1 MLVDLC
7 RTYYTRNC
15 ILQDTDWSKV
25 QAEIAKIAGELH
37 VCTRT
42 IAFTLW
48 LLFLCRDCGDWPV
61 CGDGVKGILW
71 KRGRHCLDKVA

>member
-1 MLVDLC
+1 MDLC

-48 LLFLCRDCGDWPV
+48 LFFLAGIVETGLFVGMASKV
-61 CGDGVKGILW
+61 YFGNADGTVLTK
-71 KRGRHCLDKVA
+71 